1 MSFLLTNLIV
11 PIKIALATELLRT
24 LVTLIWLY
32 FYVHNL
38 DVITELMFSTKL
50 L

>member
-11 PIKIALATELLRT
+11 PIKIALATKLHRT

-32 FYVHNL
+32 FHVHNL
-38 DVITELMFSTKL
+38 DVITELMFTTKL